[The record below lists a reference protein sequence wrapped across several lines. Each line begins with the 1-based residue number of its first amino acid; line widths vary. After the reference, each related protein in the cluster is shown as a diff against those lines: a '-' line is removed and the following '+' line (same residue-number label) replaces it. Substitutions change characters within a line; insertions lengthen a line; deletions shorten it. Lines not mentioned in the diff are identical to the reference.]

1 MLSANRLKQIQ
12 SLKTK
17 KGRLKEN
24 LFLIEGKRSLKEYLQ
39 KSELLE
45 QVIITDSEASQN
57 TDLLNLCNE
66 KKVDLT
72 IIQAKL
78 LKTISDTKT
87 PSGLIGICKIDIN

>member
-1 MLSANRLKQIQ
+1 MLSANRLKQFQ

-39 KSELLE
+39 KSKLLE
-45 QVIITDSEASQN
+45 HVIITDSEASLN

-72 IIQAKL
+72 L
-78 LKTISDTKT
+78 S
-87 PSGLIGICKIDIN
+87 LIHI

>member
-24 LFLIEGKRSLKEYLQ
+24 LFLIEGKRALKEYLQ
-39 KSELLE
+39 NSELLE
-45 QVIITDSEASQN
+45 QVIITDSEASLN
-57 TDLLNLCNE
+57 TDLLKLCNE
-66 KKVDLT
+66 KKINLT
-72 IIQAKL
+72 IIQPKL

-87 PSGLIGICKIDIN
+87 PS

>member
-45 QVIITDSEASQN
+45 QVIITDSEANQN
-57 TDLLNLCNE
+57 TDLFNLCNE
-66 KKVDLT
+66 KKIDLT
-72 IIQAKL
+72 IIKAKL
-78 LKTISDTKT
+78 
-87 PSGLIGICKIDIN
+87 

>member
-1 MLSANRLKQIQ
+1 MLSANRVKQFQ

-45 QVIITDSEASQN
+45 HVIITDSEASIN

-66 KKVDLT
+66 KRLT
-72 IIQAKL
+72 L
-78 LKTISDTKT
+78 LLFT
-87 PSGLIGICKIDIN
+87 PNY

>member
-72 IIQAKL
+72 IIKAKL
-78 LKTISDTKT
+78 LKT
-87 PSGLIGICKIDIN
+87 

>member
-57 TDLLNLCNE
+57 TDLLNLCSE

-78 LKTISDTKT
+78 LKTI
-87 PSGLIGICKIDIN
+87 